1 MSNDKNENE
10 LIKKKDSRVSEK
22 VIKTYLSYTN
32 PQTDKRSLLSSLQNF
47 QLNTQNLNFTNSNLI
62 KNLNFSNEN
71 HNKNYYTTTSSIS
84 TNSTPLKI
92 IQPQKLIE
100 ISPEKETEI
109 KINKKLLN
117 NFQYN
122 QLVNNLN
129 NIFSKIQNLYS
140 QNYPCP
146 KECNLWIEYF
156 KYLYY
161 DIIEKNK
168 NNEFFELIKNTLM
181 LMLFSM
187 ILIYDINNKN
197 KQRFFVEDVKNIFN
211 IHSLMSESIYN
222 NSFNNP
228 NINPKD
234 ESQVLMLSCKD
245 MHNKLLKILNQYGRI
260 DDNETSLLF
269 PIFKKLKNESFDNI
283 YEFYINEIRNPNHI
297 VIKKKNSYNN
307 NNNNNNENKN
317 INKNYDNK
325 KKENIYNQKNKISS
339 NQYQSNT
346 ANIPSNYNLKNNNIS
361 EQKNYL
367 SQNSNITN
375 LNGVGAYCDSSNNVF
390 LFRRPIKSATP
401 NKQKQIPQY
410 NQILNP
416 QYSNNLKGNNLINP
430 EKLFL
435 NNINNYNTNTSNTK
449 NNNNY
454 IIQNDPYIKIEEK
467 KDKKY
472 NKNDIKDLNEK
483 LKILTPQ
490 NGNKNFKIQYNQSL
504 INQKDQNNNKAYPK
518 TPILTNKKIPNQ
530 NIGQLNLNI
539 IKNSQLSA
547 KKIPIVNN
555 NNSNNL
561 IPFPPTKPYTLV
573 LDLDETLVH
582 VPKGS
587 SSIILRPGLRDFL
600 HSLLPYYELIVFTTG
615 IKEYADQILNFIENE
630 EKYFSYRLYRQ
641 NATIFKENYCK
652 DLNKLGR
659 DIKKTIIVDDKKISM
674 ELQEANGIMIKPFV
688 FNSDNHND
696 DYILFDLIRIL
707 IRIAKE
713 KPDDVRVSLKCY
725 RDEINNK
732 ISLD

>member
-1 MSNDKNENE
+1 MSKDKNENE
-10 LIKKKDSRVSEK
+10 LIKKKDISINEK
-22 VIKTYLSYTN
+22 SLKSYLTYSN
-32 PQTDKRSLLSSLQNF
+32 PQTDKRNLLSSLQNI
-47 QLNTQNLNFTNSNLI
+47 QLNTLNLNFNNSNLLKNLNFTN
-62 KNLNFSNEN
+62 EN
-71 HNKNYYTTTSSIS
+71 HNKYYNPSTSSIS
-84 TNSTPLKI
+84 TNSTPLKVIQSQKI
-92 IQPQKLIE
+92 ID
-100 ISPEKETEI
+100 ISPEKETDV

-129 NIFSKIQNLYS
+129 IIFSKIQNLYS

-161 DIIEKNK
+161 DIIEKRK
-168 NNEFFELIKNTLM
+168 DNEFFELIKNTLM

-197 KQRFFVEDVKNIFN
+197 KQRFFVEDVKNIMN

-245 MHNKLLKILNQYGRI
+245 MNNKLLKILNQYGRI
-260 DDNETSLLF
+260 DDNNSSILF
-269 PIFKKLKNESFDNI
+269 PIYKKLKNESFEII

-307 NNNNNNENKN
+307 NNDNNNININKNNENK
-317 INKNYDNK
+317 K
-325 KKENIYNQKNKISS
+325 KDNIYNNQKNKIPSL

-346 ANIPSNYNLKNNNIS
+346 ANIPLNNNLKINNILD
-361 EQKNYL
+361 QKNHI

-390 LFRRPIKSATP
+390 LFRKPIKSATP

-410 NQILNP
+410 NQITNP
-416 QYSNNLKGNNLINP
+416 QYSNNLKGYSSKNP
-430 EKLFL
+430 EKLFQN
-435 NNINNYNTNTSNTK
+435 NNINNYNTNTNNTK

-454 IIQNDPYIKIEEK
+454 IIQNDPYITIEEK

-472 NKNDIKDLNEK
+472 NKNDLKDINEK

-490 NGNKNFKIQYNQSL
+490 NINNNFKIQYNQSI
-504 INQKDQNNNKAYPK
+504 INQKDQNNNKTYPK
-518 TPILTNKKIPNQ
+518 TPTLKNKKIPNQ

-539 IKNSQLSA
+539 IKNSQLSS
-547 KKIPIVNN
+547 KNLSIINN

-630 EKYFSYRLYRQ
+630 EKYFTYRLYRQ

-659 DIKKTIIVDDKKISM
+659 DIKRIIIVDDKKISM
-674 ELQEANGIMIKPFV
+674 ELQEANGIIIKPFV
-688 FNSDNHND
+688 FNSVNSND

-707 IRIAKE
+707 VRIAKE

-732 ISLD
+732 IS